1 MSNVLKMMMLSL
13 VLCGATTEAA
23 AQDRPARE
31 SRARAEARRGWLGL
45 VYGPVE
51 GREWMAV
58 RQVVEGSPAARA
70 GVSAGDTVIA
80 WNGRSDPLSAA
91 LADPAA
97 VGETVRLRLRR
108 SDRQREVNVVA
119 AESPRRRMV
128 VHLDG
133 REGEPIVIRSPILS
147 LDGSGGEI
155 RLHLDS
161 LAVHADSLHTRL
173 RVMLRDSLGPIL
185 RRLEETEMPRMRAE
199 LERAQREM
207 AREMPRIRAEAER
220 MERELEREMP
230 RIRMESERAERELAR
245 EMARVTV
252 AGGLALGS
260 RSVAGAEFSELNEG
274 LADYFG
280 TDRGV
285 LVLRVAPDTPAAR
298 SGLRAGDVVVSAGG
312 QSVERVHEIREAVL
326 ESRDRDVELVVVR
339 RGARQGLRLRW
350 E

>member
-1 MSNVLKMMMLSL
+1 MSNVLKTMLVMLLFS
-13 VLCGATTEAA
+13 GSAA
-23 AQDRPARE
+23 EVDAQDRTDRE
-31 SRARAEARRGWLGL
+31 SRARAETRRGWLGL

-58 RQVVEGSPAARA
+58 RQVVDGSPAERA
-70 GVSAGDTVIA
+70 GLSAGDTIVA
-80 WNGRSDPLSAA
+80 WNGSRRPMSAA
-91 LADPAA
+91 MGDAPEA
-97 VGETVRLRLRR
+97 GETVRLRLRR
-108 SDRQREVNVVA
+108 AGRERDVSMVA
-119 AESPRRRMV
+119 NESPRRRMV
-128 VHLDG
+128 VHLD

-147 LDGSGGEI
+147 LDGSGREI
-155 RLHLDS
+155 VLHMDS

-185 RRLEETEMPRMRAE
+185 RRLEETEMPRIREE

-207 AREMPRIRAEAER
+207 AREMPRIRAEAREL
-220 MERELEREMP
+220 ERELEREMP
-230 RIRMESERAERELAR
+230 RIREDLGRAERDLAR

-285 LVLRVAPDTPAAR
+285 LVLRVAPDTPAER
-298 SGLRAGDVVVSAGG
+298 SGLRAGDVVVSARGRG
-312 QSVERVHEIREAVL
+312 VQRVQELREAVL

>member
-1 MSNVLKMMMLSL
+1 
-13 VLCGATTEAA
+13 
-23 AQDRPARE
+23 
-31 SRARAEARRGWLGL
+31 
-45 VYGPVE
+45 
-51 GREWMAV
+51 
-58 RQVVEGSPAARA
+58 
-70 GVSAGDTVIA
+70 
-80 WNGRSDPLSAA
+80 
-91 LADPAA
+91 
-97 VGETVRLRLRR
+97 
-108 SDRQREVNVVA
+108 
-119 AESPRRRMV
+119 
-128 VHLDG
+128 
-133 REGEPIVIRSPILS
+133 
-147 LDGSGGEI
+147 
-155 RLHLDS
+155 
-161 LAVHADSLHTRL
+161 
-173 RVMLRDSLGPIL
+173 
-185 RRLEETEMPRMRAE
+185 
-199 LERAQREM
+199 
-207 AREMPRIRAEAER
+207 

-230 RIRMESERAERELAR
+230 RIRMEAERAERELAR